1 MRRTAMA
8 RTPFKRKNAASST
21 STKAAENKQSNWPE
35 SHSQQA
41 RVAIESVVK
50 MQAKSTNAAPA
61 IATAFR
67 GSVPKAQPVRNEAY
81 RRAVASLPCVICGVP
96 GYSQAAHM
104 SYAGAATGK
113 GMGIK
118 SCDLTCVPLCADRAG
133 VRGHHSQLDQ
143 GALFSKA
150 ARHAL
155 EPVWAA
161 DTQRRINAMGLWPKN
176 LPYPRAALD
185 T

>member
-1 MRRTAMA
+1 MRRAAMA
-8 RTPFKRKNAASST
+8 RTPFKRKKAVSST
-21 STKAAENKQSNWPE
+21 SLKSTENKQSNWPE
-35 SHSQQA
+35 S
-41 RVAIESVVK
+41 
-50 MQAKSTNAAPA
+50 
-61 IATAFR
+61 
-67 GSVPKAQPVRNEAY
+67 
-81 RRAVASLPCVICGVP
+81 
-96 GYSQAAHM
+96 
-104 SYAGAATGK
+104 
-113 GMGIK
+113 
-118 SCDLTCVPLCADRAG
+118 
-133 VRGHHSQLDQ
+133 HSQLDQ